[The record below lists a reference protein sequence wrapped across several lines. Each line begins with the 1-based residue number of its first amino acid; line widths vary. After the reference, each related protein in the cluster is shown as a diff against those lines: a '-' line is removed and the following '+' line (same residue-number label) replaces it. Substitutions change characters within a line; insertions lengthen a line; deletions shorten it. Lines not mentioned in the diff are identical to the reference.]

1 MKSSDDDKSSAAPAA
16 TEPTSTEVPSGESAV
31 SSPPIPS
38 GVERKKETS
47 ETSVDEL
54 DDYMASALAEM
65 EISLLTVKDD
75 RDLTDTQFHKLLKC
89 LLQKTN
95 QGNWNQG
102 N

>member
-1 MKSSDDDKSSAAPAA
+1 M
-16 TEPTSTEVPSGESAV
+16 
-31 SSPPIPS
+31 
-38 GVERKKETS
+38 
-47 ETSVDEL
+47 DEL

-95 QGNWNQG
+95 QGNQNQA

>member
-1 MKSSDDDKSSAAPAA
+1 MVILNKWETKTALKRWCHIYIF
-16 TEPTSTEVPSGESAV
+16 STYLYLTA
-31 SSPPIPS
+31 
-38 GVERKKETS
+38 S